1 MAFKRTPAETA
12 SAINRFLERM
22 MPLLTPLGVTMG
34 IVFSPFFLTLRPFIP
49 WLFGTMTLAGAL
61 KLKVRDLALAV
72 RNPLPIILFFLSAHV
87 LMPLGVMLVSGLVFN
102 GDADIVSGYVLLYAV
117 PTAVTGF
124 LWTGVFR
131 GDPALSL
138 ALILLDTIIAPIVVP
153 GTVRILLGAKAAMDM
168 TGIAVSLVCMV
179 VVPTIAGVALN
190 ELSGGAVPRA
200 AGPYLGPF
208 SKFCIVLV
216 ISANAAAV
224 AFQLDPR
231 NPKVWLIGTLCVCF
245 SALGFVCG
253 KIIGLLGR
261 ENRARQT
268 TLVFSVGLH
277 NTSAA
282 MTLGIEFFPG
292 PAALPAVLGI
302 IFQQTIA
309 AIMGRLL
316 FKKEEQAEGE
326 KSET

>member
-1 MAFKRTPAETA
+1 MAKRTPGEIA
-12 SAINRFLERM
+12 SAANRLLERM
-22 MPLLTPLGVTMG
+22 MPLLTPLGVILG
-34 IVFSPFFLTLRPFIP
+34 IVFSSFFLSLRPLIP
-49 WLFGTMTLAGAL
+49 WLFGTMTLSGAL
-61 KLKVRDLALAV
+61 KLRVRELALAV
-72 RNPLPIILFFLSAHV
+72 SNPLLLILFFLSAHV
-87 LMPLGVMLVSGLVFN
+87 LMPLGVMLMSGLVFGN
-102 GDADIVSGYVLLYAV
+102 ADIVSGYVLLYAV

-124 LWTGVFR
+124 IWTTIFR

-138 ALILLDTIIAPIVVP
+138 ALILLDTLLAPAVVP
-153 GTVRILLGAKAAMDM
+153 ATMRILLGTKVVLDM
-168 TGIAVSLVCMV
+168 SGIALSLVLMV
-179 VVPTIAGVALN
+179 AVPTVIGVALN
-190 ELSGGAVPRA
+190 ELSRGALPRA

-224 AFQLDPR
+224 APEIHPENPR
-231 NPKVWLIGTLCVCF
+231 VWLVGAMCIIF
-245 SALGFVCG
+245 SSLGFVCG
-253 KIIGLLGR
+253 KLIGLLGKAT
-261 ENRARQT
+261 RARQA
-268 TLVFSVGLH
+268 TLIFSVGLH

-316 FKKEEQAEGE
+316 LKKDEEE
-326 KSET
+326 KAGN